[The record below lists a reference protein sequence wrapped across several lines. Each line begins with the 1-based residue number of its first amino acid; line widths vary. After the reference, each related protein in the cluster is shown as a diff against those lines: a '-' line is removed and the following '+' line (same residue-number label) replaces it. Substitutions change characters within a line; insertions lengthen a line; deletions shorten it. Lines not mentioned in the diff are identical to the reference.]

1 MEYLRNRIVA
11 DKAWKAFERRIAAVF
26 GGKRRGA
33 DTRDER
39 GGKTDVIHPYWAIE
53 CKLLGAPTFSAM
65 KNACIQAE
73 TNAAENQEPVA
84 IIKRKSQGS
93 SDDDALVV
101 MRLGTFKEWRL

>member
-1 MEYLRNRIVA
+1 
-11 DKAWKAFERRIAAVF
+11 
-26 GGKRRGA
+26 
-33 DTRDER
+33 
-39 GGKTDVIHPYWAIE
+39 VIHPYGANE

-65 KNACIQAE
+65 KNACLQAE

>member
-1 MEYLRNRIVA
+1 
-11 DKAWKAFERRIAAVF
+11 
-26 GGKRRGA
+26 
-33 DTRDER
+33 
-39 GGKTDVIHPYWAIE
+39 
-53 CKLLGAPTFSAM
+53 M
-65 KNACIQAE
+65 KNACLQAE